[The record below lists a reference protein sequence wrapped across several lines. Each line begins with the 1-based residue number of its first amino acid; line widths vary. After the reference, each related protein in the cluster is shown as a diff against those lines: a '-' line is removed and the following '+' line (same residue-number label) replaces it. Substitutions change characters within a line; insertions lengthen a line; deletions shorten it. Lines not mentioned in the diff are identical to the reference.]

1 MDIGTKTFW
10 PNHEAYSGCQVNK
23 KHCFQAHSQELNTL
37 LVFSVSSPAPTLLA
51 SLIFSYHLTKLSW
64 WDSWSVISLTLITL
78 PASLKCVA
86 KLCSAWHQ
94 SKSVIWKQKIQV
106 CRKVVKVIAPVQI
119 CDLKTENTHHFLTQQ
134 SEFWPQLLFD
144 RHNCNGRM

>member
-64 WDSWSVISLTLITL
+64 
-78 PASLKCVA
+78 
-86 KLCSAWHQ
+86 
-94 SKSVIWKQKIQV
+94 
-106 CRKVVKVIAPVQI
+106 
-119 CDLKTENTHHFLTQQ
+119 
-134 SEFWPQLLFD
+134 
-144 RHNCNGRM
+144 